1 MDCKELVLN
10 SFKKYG
16 IVCRIKGFKEYI
28 VKMKKEFKIEGFKIE
43 GFKIEEFK
51 IEEFKIE
58 GFIHGR

>member
-16 IVCRIKGFKEYI
+16 IVCRIKEYI

-43 GFKIEEFK
+43 GF
-51 IEEFKIE
+51 
-58 GFIHGR
+58 IHGR